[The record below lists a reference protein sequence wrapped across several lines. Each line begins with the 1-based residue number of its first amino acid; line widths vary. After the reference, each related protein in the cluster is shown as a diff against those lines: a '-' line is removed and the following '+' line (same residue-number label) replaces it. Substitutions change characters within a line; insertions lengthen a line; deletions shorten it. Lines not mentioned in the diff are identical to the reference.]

1 MHSAALLF
9 FELFELFDAEDW
21 RDVESD
27 QRPPQVQVRN
37 SRERTGR
44 PDLLLLLLTGGG
56 GSAPP
61 KKLPGSTAQQIVMA
75 NAIRMLSISTSCF
88 RRLSPSTMF
97 ARVRQINDRH
107 CLYHRAIDPDDLPQ
121 LHRPRRWLEV
131 QLLLANLL
139 PHSIAFCPTPISEQR
154 SPARGEGPR
163 FAQRAIEKWRH
174 GSLAGLGNGL

>member
-88 RRLSPSTMF
+88 RRLSFLRPSCF
-97 ARVRQINDRH
+97 RRLSSFVDVCSRQSPLLVYSIEP
-107 CLYHRAIDPDDLPQ
+107 HRE
-121 LHRPRRWLEV
+121 RPR
-131 QLLLANLL
+131 L
-139 PHSIAFCPTPISEQR
+139 PPAAGWKCPTLQTCFRTPSVL
-154 SPARGEGPR
+154 SA
-163 FAQRAIEKWRH
+163 
-174 GSLAGLGNGL
+174 SLCGLATFR